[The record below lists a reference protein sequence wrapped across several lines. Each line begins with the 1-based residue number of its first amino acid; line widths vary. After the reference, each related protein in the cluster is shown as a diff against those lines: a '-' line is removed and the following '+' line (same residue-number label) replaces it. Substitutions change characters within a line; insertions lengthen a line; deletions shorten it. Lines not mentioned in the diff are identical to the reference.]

1 MQCHRKNTA
10 PCGMRRG
17 SATSDGQFAYFT
29 PPISSSVY
37 RYEWSSDKWE
47 ELPSCPQSG
56 FGLVII
62 NKELTAVGGTNTR
75 KLLTLR
81 ERRWV
86 EEYPPMKN
94 ARSSPAV
101 VSTCDGEYV
110 IVMGGDGEGDRYTT
124 TVQLFQV
131 KSRRWYALTDI
142 PKPLPCPIA
151 TICGDKVYVIGYGLA
166 CYSCSVRALPSI
178 HTPIPL
184 ESISRL
190 LSWTLLPTLPAM
202 DTTLATLCGEIV
214 LTGGLK
220 GSAEVNSIYQLVDGQ
235 WVQIGSMAI
244 ARRYC
249 LAASLS
255 PEKIIIVGGLGRDY
269 VNRYEDMVEECVVV

>member
-29 PPISSSVY
+29 SSSSVY
-37 RYEWSSDKWE
+37 RYEWSSDKWK
-47 ELPSCPQSG
+47 ELPSCPQLN

-86 EEYPPMKN
+86 EEYPLMKY

-110 IVMGGDGEGDRYTT
+110 IVMGGDGEGDPSTT

-131 KSRRWYALTDI
+131 RSRRWYALTDI
-142 PKPLPCPIA
+142 PKNLPCPTA
-151 TICGDKVYVIGYGLA
+151 TICGDKVYVIGYGWA
-166 CYSCSVRALPSI
+166 CYSCSVRALPSSD
-178 HTPIPL
+178 TPIPL

-190 LSWTLLPTLPAM
+190 LSWTSLPTLPVM
-202 DTTLATLCGEIV
+202 DTTLTTLCGKIV

-220 GSAEVNSIYQLVDGQ
+220 GSAVNSIYQLVDGQ

-249 LAASLS
+249 LVASLS

-269 VNRYEDMVEECVVV
+269 VKRYEDMVEECVVV